1 MMLQTLVTAVL
12 VYALVTAVVLAIVMA
27 VVVRLPIT
35 YFSEPQPLATASWTP
50 ARIGRNAVGVLLI
63 VAGLIMAVPGVPGQ
77 GILTILAGAFITD
90 IPGKRPL
97 ERRLIGRGGVLST
110 LNRIRAWFGKEPLTA
125 PKDAE

>member
-1 MMLQTLVTAVL
+1 MMVQTLVIGVL
-12 VYALVTAVVLAIVMA
+12 VYALVTAVVLAIVVA
-27 VVVRLPIT
+27 VVVRLPVA
-35 YFSEPQPLATASWTP
+35 YFSQPESVATASWTP

-63 VAGLIMAVPGVPGQ
+63 VAGLIMAIPGVPGQ

-110 LNRIRAWFGKEPLTA
+110 LNRIRAWFGKEPLTP
-125 PKDAE
+125 PKEVE